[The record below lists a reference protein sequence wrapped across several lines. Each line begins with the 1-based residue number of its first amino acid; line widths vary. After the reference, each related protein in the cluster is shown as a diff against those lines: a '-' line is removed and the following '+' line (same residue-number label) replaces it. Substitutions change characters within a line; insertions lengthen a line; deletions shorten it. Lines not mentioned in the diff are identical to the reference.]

1 MKLVYGCLRGLS
13 RVSVKDI
20 FSLVG
25 LRTKPALEDE
35 PLFSIK
41 LFGDKPM
48 RFRMTCSVL
57 LGLALITGAM
67 LLTFWPESTPMPAET
82 RHAIK
87 VHVGPVAAATMT
99 RESRFTAITQPYRQ
113 SSLSFSVPGKITS
126 RPVQVGDRVQ
136 ADQTLAHL
144 ALQEFDNAVDQAEAA
159 VAELTVQLGQAERD
173 HLRFLRLSLDNVV
186 EARQAEQATALME
199 QLQAALGGARAQLAE
214 ALRRR
219 DESLLRA
226 PFSGVVTAVHLEP
239 GEWADPGRA
248 VLELQDDHRV
258 KLEVEVPENII
269 TSLEPGQ
276 NVHAT
281 LPFAGNARVSG
292 RIAHLARAAGG
303 SGRLFPVVVEL
314 EPVSWLVPGMTA
326 ELFLNVESRP
336 AFEVP
341 LSAVI
346 NPGGVRPS
354 LFILT
359 NGRVCEVLIGLEGF
373 SADKVVVTGDISE
386 TDMVVVHGQTMLTD
400 GQSVD
405 VAP

>member
-1 MKLVYGCLRGLS
+1 
-13 RVSVKDI
+13 
-20 FSLVG
+20 
-25 LRTKPALEDE
+25 
-35 PLFSIK
+35 
-41 LFGDKPM
+41 M
-48 RFRMTCSVL
+48 RFRMICSVL

-67 LLTFWPESTPMPAET
+67 LLTFRPESVPMPAEPG
-82 RHAIK
+82 HAIK

-136 ADQTLAHL
+136 AHQTLARL
-144 ALQEFDNAVDQAEAA
+144 APQEFDNAVDQAGAA
-159 VAELTVQLGQAERD
+159 VDELTVQLGQAGRD
-173 HLRFLRLSLDNVV
+173 HLRFLRLSSDNVV
-186 EARQAEQATALME
+186 EARQAEQATALQE
-199 QLQAALGGARAQLAE
+199 QLQAALGGARARLAE

-226 PFSGVVTAVHLEP
+226 PFSGVVTAVYLEP
-239 GEWADPGRA
+239 GEWADPGLA

-269 TSLEPGQ
+269 ISLEPGQ

-281 LPFAGNARVSG
+281 LPFAGNVRVNG
-292 RIAHLARAAGG
+292 RIVHLARAAGG

-314 EPVSWLVPGMTA
+314 EPLPGLVPGMTA
-326 ELFLNVESRP
+326 ELYLSVESRP

-341 LSAVI
+341 LSSVI
-346 NPGGVRPS
+346 NPGGARPS

-359 NGRVCEVLIGLEGF
+359 SGLVREVLVGLEGF
-373 SADKVVVTGDISE
+373 SADKVLVTGDISD
-386 TDMVVVHGQTMLTD
+386 TDLVVIHGQTSLTD

-405 VAP
+405 VTP

>member
-1 MKLVYGCLRGLS
+1 
-13 RVSVKDI
+13 
-20 FSLVG
+20 
-25 LRTKPALEDE
+25 
-35 PLFSIK
+35 
-41 LFGDKPM
+41 M
-48 RFRMTCSVL
+48 RFGMICSVF
-57 LGLALITGAM
+57 LGLALMAGAM
-67 LLTFWPESTPMPAET
+67 VLTFRPEPIPMAAEPKY
-82 RHAIK
+82 AGK
-87 VHVGPVAAATMT
+87 VHVEPVAVATVT

-113 SSLSFSVPGKITS
+113 ALLSFTVAGRITS

-136 ADQTLAHL
+136 THQTLSNL

-159 VAELTVQLGQAERD
+159 VAELTVGLGQAERD
-173 HLRFLRLSLDNVV
+173 HLRFLRLSTDNVV
-186 EARQAEQATALME
+186 EARQAEQATTLLE
-199 QLQAALGGARAQLAE
+199 QLQAALAGARAQLAE

-239 GEWADPGRA
+239 GEWADPGRP

-276 NVHAT
+276 NVHAI
-281 LPFAGNARVSG
+281 LPFAGNVLVNG
-292 RIAHLARAAGG
+292 RIVHLARAAGG

-314 EPVSWLVPGMTA
+314 EPVSGLVPGMTA
-326 ELFLNVESRP
+326 ELFLDVESRP
-336 AFEVP
+336 AFAVP

-346 NPGGVRPS
+346 NPGGARPS

-359 NGRVCEVLIGLEGF
+359 NGRAREVFVGLEGF
-373 SADKVVVTGDISE
+373 SADKVIVTGDIAGE
-386 TDMVVVHGQTMLTD
+386 DLVVVHGQTILTD